1 VFAAPADR
9 RALWWRLRSTSLG
22 AWGTA
27 IFSDDTASDVR
38 DEWRDAILDGL
49 SAEDATQRLLESFDE
64 YLEDADTEKLFWMAL
79 AAAQMETGR
88 LLAEVCDR
96 ALAIIDAG
104 GDVDR
109 WREDGDDSL
118 ARQRARVLERLAAKL
133 RGPQPEPKRL
143 RRPVALS
150 VSLEVGDVVRVG
162 AQREGENEVLVVV
175 VGHGEG
181 LAPGE
186 LYPIV
191 APLAWEGRRVPKRDR
206 IARLPFLPDPVAPEK
221 PLLILVGTFS
231 KSDVF
236 GPDLGEVVAQG
247 VDMRLTAEAD
257 DVTHHMGWRVV
268 AASAQEAWLMAR
280 YRAENDN

>member
-1 VFAAPADR
+1 
-9 RALWWRLRSTSLG
+9 
-22 AWGTA
+22 
-27 IFSDDTASDVR
+27 VR

-64 YLEDADTEKLFWMAL
+64 YLEEAETEKLFWMAL

-88 LLAEVCDR
+88 LLPDARDR
-96 ALAIIDAG
+96 ALQIIDAG

-109 WREDGDDSL
+109 WREDGDESL

-133 RGPQPEPKRL
+133 RGPQPKRL
-143 RRPVALS
+143 RRPVGLS
-150 VSLEVGDVVRVG
+150 VPLEVGDVVRVR
-162 AQREGENEVLVVV
+162 AQREGENEALVVV

-186 LYPIV
+186 LYPIS

-206 IARLPFLPDPVAPEK
+206 IVRLPFLPDPVSPDK
-221 PLLILVGTFS
+221 PLLILVSTFS
-231 KSDVF
+231 KKDVF

-247 VDMRLTAEAD
+247 VDSGLTAQED
-257 DVTHHMGWRVV
+257 DVRHHMGWRAV
-268 AASAQEAWLMAR
+268 AASAQQAWLMAR
-280 YRAENDN
+280 YRAEEGN